1 MSDSS
6 RRRLIRAV
14 RLVPE
19 AVRIGMAPVEPENS
33 ELESEVSE
41 EAETLELEEARWR
54 SVCEDLEARLR
65 ASEESCRSLQ
75 DQWDEREA
83 SREKET
89 AELRAKIEE
98 DGKKACEEGR
108 AKGFAEGKEK
118 GLTEG
123 RLELEAEIRSEMEKK
138 LSGAIELLNEVHR
151 QIEGNLEELLAANPY
166 RLVRLWQKVLSRL
179 LVREVAFDQE
189 AALRLLKGL
198 LSRASEKEDLRVYLN
213 PDDLDLIESQKG
225 NFGDLM
231 RGIRNIEFM
240 ADDEVDKG
248 SCIVETGLG
257 IYDARWRT
265 QLEQI
270 GVEVEGVLTEGMAN
284 DEDR

>member
-1 MSDSS
+1 LSDSS

-33 ELESEVSE
+33 EVESENTGEAGLLKE
-41 EAETLELEEARWR
+41 EAERWR
-54 SVCEDLEARLR
+54 SSCENLEDRLR
-65 ASEESCRSLQ
+65 ASEERLRSLQ
-75 DQWDEREA
+75 AQCD
-83 SREKET
+83 EKEAARQREI
-89 AELRAKIEE
+89 AELRAKVEE

-108 AKGFAEGKEK
+108 AKGFSEGREK
-118 GLTEG
+118 GLSEG
-123 RLELEAEIRSEMEKK
+123 REELEAKIRSEMEQK
-138 LSGAIELLNEVHR
+138 LSGTIDLLNGVHK
-151 QIEGNLEELLAANPY
+151 QIQTNLEELLAANPY

-179 LVREVAFDQE
+179 LIREVAFDQE

-213 PDDLDLIESQKG
+213 PDDLDLIESQRG
-225 NFGDLM
+225 NFGDLV

-270 GVEVEGVLTEGMAN
+270 GVEVEGVLMEGMSN